1 MTERELEPISPER
14 AKKMYLEA
22 RRHEVSESTLSGYHY
37 RLKHFIRWCDE
48 EASIDNMNELTGR
61 KLQEFKTWRRDEN
74 GLKPITLRGQLDA
87 LRIFLR
93 WCESIDA
100 VEEGLHDKIVMPV
113 LKKDDEQS
121 EDILRSEDAEK
132 VLEYLRRFE
141 YTSRWHVILE
151 ILWHTGIR
159 LGALQALDLEDYDS
173 ENERLEI
180 RNRPNEGTPLK
191 NGDEGER
198 IVALNV
204 DVCRVVEDWIEHQ
217 RPEATDEYGRRPLL
231 TSSKGRLAKS
241 CIRDAVYKATRPCY
255 NGAECP
261 HDRDIEECEA
271 AQYGGYSKCPSN
283 VSPHAIRRG
292 SITHYLSEDVP
303 EKVVGDRM
311 NVGQDVLDKHYDKR
325 TQEQKGNND
334 AAILRTSKSANRGIN
349 LFKYVYRIGG
359 QNHGL
364 R

>member
-1 MTERELEPISPER
+1 MTERELEPISPGR
-14 AKKMYLEA
+14 AKEMYLEA

-48 EASIDNMNELTGR
+48 VENIDNMNELTGR
-61 KLQEFKTWRRDEN
+61 KLQEFKVWRRDEN

-100 VEEGLHDKIVMPV
+100 VERDLHEKIVMPV
-113 LKKDDEQS
+113 LKKDDEQG
-121 EDILRSEDAEK
+121 EEILRSEEAENI
-132 VLEYLRRFE
+132 LEYLRRFE
-141 YTSRWHVILE
+141 HASRWHVIME
-151 ILWHTGIR
+151 ILWNTGIR
-159 LGALQALDLEDYDS
+159 LGALHALDVEDYDS

-180 RNRPNEGTPLK
+180 HHRPDEGTPLK

-198 IVALNV
+198 IVALSV
-204 DVCRVVEDWIEHQ
+204 EVCRVIEDWVEHQ
-217 RPEATDEYGRRPLL
+217 RPEVTDECGRHPLL
-231 TSSKGRLAKS
+231 TSNQGRLAKS

-255 NGAECP
+255 YGAECP
-261 HDRDIEECEA
+261 HEREPDSCEA
-271 AQYGGYSKCPSN
+271 AQYGGYSKCPSS

-303 EKVVGDRM
+303 EKVVSDRM

-325 TQEQKGNND
+325 TPEQKVEQRRSYLD
-334 AAILRTSKSANRGIN
+334 E
-349 LFKYVYRIGG
+349 V
-359 QNHGL
+359 
-364 R
+364 